1 MRLILL
7 NNPPFLE
14 TPSACLKTAQQISPT
29 NGVQTILILGEGV
42 LMVFLGVDLWPVGV
56 LQQNRRLSYFQ
67 ETLVRGC
74 REPAA
79 SALLQQ
85 PRQMPSAAH
94 VQARGD
100 PGQGHGGLGAQLP
113 G

>member
-1 MRLILL
+1 LLSLPLSGCALSTQQILL

-56 LQQNRRLSYFQ
+56 LQQNLSSPF
-67 ETLVRGC
+67 TPL
-74 REPAA
+74 PA
-79 SALLQQ
+79 
-85 PRQMPSAAH
+85 
-94 VQARGD
+94 
-100 PGQGHGGLGAQLP
+100 
-113 G
+113 

>member
-1 MRLILL
+1 VILL

-56 LQQNRRLSYFQ
+56 LQQNQKWATQPVAALGNTDTVAIARRCGRRTGQL
-67 ETLVRGC
+67 TLELFSV
-74 REPAA
+74 
-79 SALLQQ
+79 LF
-85 PRQMPSAAH
+85 
-94 VQARGD
+94 V
-100 PGQGHGGLGAQLP
+100 
-113 G
+113 